1 MPGTELDFC
10 KITEGRVTGII
21 LRFYNVIYCKVKNQ
35 VTKKH
40 FYKYYV
46 FSFLHLIKRKSTLMF
61 IWGSALTKFK
71 IENQWGKFNPAY
83 SFGNV
88 PVENFLFMFLLVRTH
103 FSSFLKQLYLLSFF
117 LL

>member
-1 MPGTELDFC
+1 M
-10 KITEGRVTGII
+10 I

-35 VTKKH
+35 VTEKH

-71 IENQWGKFNPAY
+71 IENQ
-83 SFGNV
+83 
-88 PVENFLFMFLLVRTH
+88 
-103 FSSFLKQLYLLSFF
+103 
-117 LL
+117 